1 MDKELYDVPPQST
14 CIFYY
19 DGHQVKICQ
28 QKNETVNFYQHE
40 NTPIAF
46 GYGSILALNKDK

>member
-1 MDKELYDVPPQST
+1 MDKELYDVPEQST
-14 CIFYY
+14 CIFFY
-19 DGHQVKICQ
+19 DGHQIKICQ

-46 GYGSILALNKDK
+46 GYSSILALNKDK